1 MDNNTQTQ
9 QFSTPYL
16 AALQQAILGGDAPGI
31 VDRMIGIATDERA
44 SDIHIEPLAH
54 DIRIRVRVDG
64 RLHKLAEYG
73 TPMHAAVVSRVKIT
87 ANLKIDENRK
97 PQDGRISLELKN
109 GKALDIRIS
118 TFPTIYGEK
127 IVMRLVDKSQ
137 KIPTLTELGLEGN
150 HLRVIENAIQR
161 PNGIILNTGPTGSGK
176 STTLY
181 ACLSILNKENV
192 NILTLEDPVENQLPG
207 LNQSQVKPDIGYT
220 FASGLRTALRQDPDI
235 MMVGEIRDKETLET
249 SVEAALTG
257 HLVLSTLHT
266 NSAIETITRL
276 LNMQVARYLIT
287 STVQIIIAQRL
298 ARILCP
304 ECMRWEEPAP
314 AVRKEI
320 LEQLAGISM
329 QHLLERVPSFDPQ
342 SFRIAAKG
350 DGCQACNTLGY
361 KGRLGIFEIVQFS
374 EAFKDALLKEAP
386 SSYLRDLAA
395 KEGTLFLRQDGI
407 IRVLEGKT
415 SLEEVYTVT

>member
-1 MDNNTQTQ
+1 MEPSSS
-9 QFSTPYL
+9 QFVSQHL
-16 AALQQAILGGDAPGI
+16 GAIQQAILTGDAPGL
-31 VDRMIGIATDERA
+31 VDKIIALAADERA
-44 SDIHIEPLAH
+44 SDIHIEPLDH
-54 DIRIRVRVDG
+54 NVRIRLRVDG
-64 RLHKLAEYG
+64 ILHKLVEYA
-73 TPMHAAVVSRVKIT
+73 PPLHPAIVSRIKIS

-97 PQDGRISLELKN
+97 PQDGRISLELTT
-109 GKALDIRIS
+109 GKPLDIRIS
-118 TFPTIYGEK
+118 TFPTTKGEK

-137 KIPTLTELGLEGN
+137 HIPSLRELGLEGTM
-150 HLRVIENAIQR
+150 LTTIENAIRR
-161 PNGIILNTGPTGSGK
+161 PNGVILNTGPTGSGK

-181 ACLSILNKENV
+181 ACLGVLNSEDV

-220 FASGLRTALRQDPDI
+220 FATGLRTALRQDPDI

-249 SVEAALTG
+249 AIEAALTG
-257 HLVLSTLHT
+257 HLLLSTLHT

-298 ARILCP
+298 TRLLCSQ
-304 ECMRWEEPAP
+304 CMRWESPAP

-320 LEQLAGISM
+320 LTQLAGISM
-329 QHLLERVPSFDPQ
+329 QQLSERVPAFNPQ
-342 SFRIAAKG
+342 TFQIAAKG
-350 DGCQACNTLGY
+350 AGCEACNHLGY
-361 KGRLGIFEIVQFS
+361 KGRLGLYEIVEFT

-395 KEGTLFLRQDGI
+395 KEGTVFLRQDGI
-407 IRVLEGKT
+407 IRVLQGKT

>member
-1 MDNNTQTQ
+1 MDNTNTQFVSQ
-9 QFSTPYL
+9 HLPG
-16 AALQQAILGGDAPGI
+16 LQQAILSGDAPGLVEKI
-31 VDRMIGIATDERA
+31 IAIAAEERA
-44 SDIHIEPLAH
+44 SDIHIEPLAQ
-54 DIRIRVRVDG
+54 IVRIRVRVDG
-64 RLHKLAEYG
+64 RLHKLVEYAPPLH
-73 TPMHAAVVSRVKIT
+73 TAVVSRIKIT

-97 PQDGRISLELKN
+97 PQDGRISIDLNN
-109 GKALDIRIS
+109 GKPLDIRVS
-118 TFPTIYGEK
+118 TFPTIHGEK
-127 IVMRLVDKSQ
+127 IVMRLVDKSKQ
-137 KIPTLTELGLEGN
+137 IPSLTELGLEGT
-150 HLRVIENAIQR
+150 HLRMIESAIRR
-161 PNGIILNTGPTGSGK
+161 PNGVILNTGPTGSGK

-298 ARILCP
+298 ARILCAN
-304 ECMRWEEPAP
+304 CMRWEDPAP
-314 AVRKEI
+314 AVRKEL
-320 LEQLAGISM
+320 LEQLTGISM
-329 QHLLERVPSFDPQ
+329 NHLMERVPNFDAQ
-342 SFRIAAKG
+342 TFQIAVKG
-350 DGCQACNTLGY
+350 AGCQACNNLGY
-361 KGRLGIFEIVQFS
+361 KGRLGIFEIVEFS
-374 EAFKDALLKEAP
+374 EAFKEALLKEAP
-386 SSYLRDLAA
+386 SAYLRDLAA
-395 KEGTLFLRQDGI
+395 KEGTVFLRQDGI
-407 IRVLEGKT
+407 LRVLQGKT
-415 SLEEVYTVT
+415 TLEEVYTVT

>member
-1 MDNNTQTQ
+1 MEPSHTQFVSQ
-9 QFSTPYL
+9 HL
-16 AALQQAILGGDAPGI
+16 GAIQQAILTGDAPGL
-31 VDRMIGIATDERA
+31 VDKIITMAAEERA
-44 SDIHIEPLAH
+44 SDVHIEPLAH
-54 DIRIRVRVDG
+54 MVRIRLRVDG
-64 RLHKLAEYG
+64 MLHQLVEYA
-73 TPMHAAVVSRVKIT
+73 PPLHAAIVSRIKIT

-97 PQDGRISLELKN
+97 PQDGRISMELSS
-109 GKALDIRIS
+109 GKPLDIRIS
-118 TFPTIYGEK
+118 TFPTTNGEK

-137 KIPTLTELGLEGN
+137 RIPSLRELGLEGSLLSTLETA
-150 HLRVIENAIQR
+150 LRR

-181 ACLSILNKENV
+181 ACLSILNSEDV

-220 FASGLRTALRQDPDI
+220 FATGLRTALRQDPDI

-249 SVEAALTG
+249 SIEAALTG

-298 ARILCP
+298 ARVLCTQ
-304 ECMRWEEPAP
+304 CMRWESPAP

-320 LEQLAGISM
+320 LTQLTGVSIK
-329 QHLLERVPSFDPQ
+329 QITERVPTFHPETFQ
-342 SFRIAAKG
+342 IATKG
-350 DGCQACNTLGY
+350 AGCDACNHLGY
-361 KGRLGIFEIVQFS
+361 KGRLGIYEIVEFT
-374 EAFKDALLKEAP
+374 ETFKDALLKEAP

-395 KEGTLFLRQDGI
+395 KEGTVFLRQDGI
-407 IRVLEGKT
+407 LRVLQGKT
-415 SLEEVYTVT
+415 SLEEIYTVT

>member
-1 MDNNTQTQ
+1 MENTKT
-9 QFSTPYL
+9 QFSTPHL
-16 AALQQAILGGDAPGI
+16 AGLQQAILSGDAPGL
-31 VDRMIGIATDERA
+31 VDKIIGIATEERA
-44 SDIHIEPLAH
+44 SDIHIEPLVQNV
-54 DIRIRVRVDG
+54 RIRVRVDG
-64 RLHKLAEYG
+64 MLHTLVEYA
-73 TPMHAAVVSRVKIT
+73 PNMHAAVVSRIKIT

-97 PQDGRISLELKN
+97 PQDGRISLELQN
-109 GKALDIRIS
+109 GKALDIRVS

-137 KIPTLTELGLEGN
+137 KIPTLEELGLEGA
-150 HLRVIENAIQR
+150 HMHMIQNAIKR

-181 ACLSILNKENV
+181 ACLSILNKEDV

-207 LNQSQVKPDIGYT
+207 LNQSQVKPEIGYT
-220 FASGLRTALRQDPDI
+220 FATGLRTALRQDPDI

-304 ECMRWEEPAP
+304 QCMRWEEPAP

-320 LEQLAGISM
+320 LAQLNGISM
-329 QHLLERVPSFDPQ
+329 QRLLERVTAFDPQ
-342 SFRIAAKG
+342 TFQIGAKG
-350 DGCQACNTLGY
+350 PGCEACNNLGY
-361 KGRLGIFEIVQFS
+361 KGRLGLFEIVEFS
-374 EAFKDALLKEAP
+374 DAFKDALLKEAP
-386 SSYLRDLAA
+386 SSYLKDLAA
-395 KEGTLFLRQDGI
+395 KEGTIFLRQDGI
-407 IRVLEGKT
+407 IRVLQGRT

>member
-1 MDNNTQTQ
+1 MENTQTQ
-9 QFSTPYL
+9 FITQHI
-16 AALQQAILGGDAPGI
+16 AGLQQAILSGDAPGL
-31 VDRMIGIATDERA
+31 VDRIIAIAAEERA
-44 SDIHIEPLAH
+44 SDIHIEPLALNV
-54 DIRIRVRVDG
+54 RIRVRVDG
-64 RLHKLAEYG
+64 MLHKLVEYA
-73 TPMHAAVVSRVKIT
+73 TPLHAAVISRIKIT

-97 PQDGRISLELKN
+97 PQDGRISIELQN
-109 GKALDIRIS
+109 GKPLDIRVS

-127 IVMRLVDKSQ
+127 IVMRLVDKSHR
-137 KIPTLTELGLEGN
+137 IPTLTELGLEGS
-150 HLRVIENAIQR
+150 HLHMIETAIRR

-181 ACLSILNKENV
+181 SCLSILNHEDV
-192 NILTLEDPVENQLPG
+192 NILTLEDPVENQLAG

-220 FASGLRTALRQDPDI
+220 FATGLRTALRQDPDI

-249 SVEAALTG
+249 AVEAALTG

-304 ECMRWEEPAP
+304 QCMRWEDPVP
-314 AVRKEI
+314 VVRKEI
-320 LEQLAGISM
+320 LAQLTGISM
-329 QHLLERVPSFDPQ
+329 QHLLERVPAFDPQ
-342 SFRIAAKG
+342 TFQVAAKG
-350 DGCQACNTLGY
+350 PGCEACNNLGY
-361 KGRLGIFEIVQFS
+361 KGRLGIFEIVEFS

-386 SSYLRDLAA
+386 SSYLRDLAS
-395 KEGTLFLRQDGI
+395 KEGTVFLRQDGI
-407 IRVLEGKT
+407 IRVLQGKT